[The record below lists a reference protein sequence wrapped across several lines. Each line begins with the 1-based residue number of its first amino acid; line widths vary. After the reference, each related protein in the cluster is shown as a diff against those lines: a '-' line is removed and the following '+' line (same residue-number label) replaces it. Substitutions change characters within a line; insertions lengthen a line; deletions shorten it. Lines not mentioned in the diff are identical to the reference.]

1 MAGDTENIMYS
12 TASFLREMANRHGGG
27 VEGCR
32 IPEPSRLTS
41 PLVRRRHRRSY
52 TISSPLGMKFNAFP
66 SPLTNPRAQTP
77 TIRPRTPRDKEN
89 VAPESPLLPE
99 LPTTVSFD
107 IGKGKEA
114 VRPAIPPIVSPPRP
128 RVFHTTSI
136 VNDRFLDVPPL
147 PQTWTQQHDRAIC
160 VLDSRNYS
168 PLAIVSKLRRVFPE
182 LIGTLTPLM
191 IEKRLRILDQKVE
204 IDYWRIG
211 TASSTSE
218 TREQRHV
225 RWETERVDSQTTLAE
240 SAATPKSRRA
250 TSFFKPSPKRQPL
263 SSVVANGAAVTRSF
277 GTGFRSYLERL

>member
-1 MAGDTENIMYS
+1 
-12 TASFLREMANRHGGG
+12 MANRQGGG
-27 VEGCR
+27 AEGSR
-32 IPEPSRLTS
+32 IPEPSRVS
-41 PLVRRRHRRSY
+41 MPLIGRRHRRSY
-52 TISSPLGMKFNAFP
+52 TISSPLGTEVNAFP
-66 SPLTNPRAQTP
+66 SPLVNLRAQTP
-77 TIRPRTPRDKEN
+77 PIRSRTPHDKEN
-89 VAPESPLLPE
+89 IAPDSPLLPD

-107 IGKGKEA
+107 VSKGKKPI
-114 VRPAIPPIVSPPRP
+114 RPAVPRPASPPRA

-136 VNDRFLDVPPL
+136 VNDRFFDVLPL
-147 PQTWTQQHDRAIC
+147 PQAWTQQHDRAIC

-191 IEKRLRILDQKVE
+191 IEKRLRILDQNVE

-225 RWETERVDSQTTLAE
+225 RWQTERVDSQTTLAE
-240 SAATPKSRRA
+240 SAATSKSRRA
-250 TSFFKPSPKRQPL
+250 TSFFKPSPKRQLP
-263 SSVVANGAAVTRSF
+263 SSVVANGAAVARSF